1 MSKHSIISHTVYCI
15 STSAFIRPITRQ
27 KETKGLRLQQQQFK
41 TSVSAACLCSSLW
54 GIWLDKIYTSCSL
67 DYRSDDIKQIF
78 VTWIVTRTAALHP
91 GFGLNWTKGPWT
103 RVCII
108 IHSSFLMSKCVFFLT
123 ARVPMWD
130 TPCSQDTVPVHVAE
144 YVDKSILLPQSLYQ
158 SVYLAFNDK
167 SSWWC
172 CCVAVVG
179 DLRNAITGIVQDL
192 LCRDTQKKTHAYIV
206 CSLNIQLIEHWPVLS
221 YLLSHLMWMV
231 QRVLSF

>member
-108 IHSSFLMSKCVFFLT
+108 IHSSFLMSNVFFFDSKGSNVRHSLQPGYSSCACCRICGQKYFVAT
-123 ARVPMWD
+123 VSVSVRVP
-130 TPCSQDTVPVHVAE
+130 C
-144 YVDKSILLPQSLYQ
+144 L
-158 SVYLAFNDK
+158 
-167 SSWWC
+167 
-172 CCVAVVG
+172 
-179 DLRNAITGIVQDL
+179 
-192 LCRDTQKKTHAYIV
+192 
-206 CSLNIQLIEHWPVLS
+206 
-221 YLLSHLMWMV
+221 
-231 QRVLSF
+231 